1 MSSRRLV
8 TRPRVGLT
16 QRVEDLPDRAER
28 RDALDQEWV
37 VLLERAGL
45 TPVPVANVLLD
56 PAEFVDAMDL
66 ALIILTGGN
75 DLAHLPG
82 ASNPA
87 PERDATEAR
96 LLDHAT
102 AVGLPVLGVC
112 RGMQMMVAH
121 TGGVL
126 TRVDGHVRSPHT
138 LELLD
143 DTYWPIRDGRVVNS
157 FHDWGVERGALGSF
171 VALAVAPDDTVEA
184 ACHPE
189 LPQVCI
195 MWHPERSPQ
204 DAADLDLI
212 NALLER
218 ETHASNRSRRG

>member
-1 MSSRRLV
+1 MGSRRLIN
-8 TRPRVGLT
+8 RPRVGLT

-45 TPVPVANVLLD
+45 VPVPIPNLLRD
-56 PAEFVDAMDL
+56 PPEFVNSMEL
-66 ALIILTGGN
+66 ALVVLTGGN
-75 DLAHLPG
+75 DLARLPG

-96 LLDHAT
+96 LLDHAA
-102 AVGLPVLGVC
+102 AVGLPVLGAC
-112 RGMQMMVAH
+112 RGMQMMIAH
-121 TGGVL
+121 GGGTL
-126 TRVDGHVRSPHT
+126 TRVDGHVRSPHA
-138 LELLD
+138 LELVD
-143 DTYWPIRDGRVVNS
+143 DTCWPIRSGRVVNS
-157 FHDWGVERGALGSF
+157 FHDWGVERVALGSF
-171 VALAVAPDDTVEA
+171 VALAVAPDGTVEA

-204 DAADLDLI
+204 DAADIELI
-212 NALLER
+212 SALLER